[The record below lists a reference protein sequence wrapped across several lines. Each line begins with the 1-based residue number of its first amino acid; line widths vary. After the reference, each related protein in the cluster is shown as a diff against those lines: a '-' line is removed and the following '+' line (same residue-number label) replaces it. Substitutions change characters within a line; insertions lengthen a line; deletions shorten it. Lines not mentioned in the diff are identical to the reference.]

1 MSSTTESSTEV
12 RTLQSRAT
20 HAEKRA
26 ATLANQLSA
35 LQEASATHES
45 RHQTA
50 VSKWE
55 ARVREYEKR
64 LREAGEMIKVEKQGG
79 EGGGSGA
86 ATQVSY
92 ERTSA
97 CRHGLIRPI
106 MSSNR
111 SLSAQ
116 RDAINAKTIRLESIM
131 NMAGMGRKD
140 DPDAL

>member
-64 LREAGEMIKVEKQGG
+64 LRRKG